1 MGGLIVGPDLHLV
14 CSLLEQDV
22 LANVVTL
29 KMLTVYFASM
39 KLRLRQEGSGWA
51 LLALLPT
58 SESQWDRKAYPGTSY
73 IVFIDGNADSWK
85 QDFLSELP
93 PGAVVVKTGDPT
105 MKAALRRRPG
115 VVQTTSYRSFTLE
128 AKAQVPSIA
137 NEVSVANAHDRAAWC
152 FFHENGYDE
161 DELAGYFANGA
172 HWFGTRADG
181 QLGSACFVY
190 QNYGAVWEIAGVY
203 TREDLRKRGLGKSV
217 VAAALSHLAQR
228 HLVPRYQVRWDND
241 ASVALAKAC
250 GLVEFLQVDHYLLPG
265 DAFVGAT

>member
-1 MGGLIVGPDLHLV
+1 VGGLVVDPDLHLV

-29 KMLTVYFASM
+29 KMLTVYSASM
-39 KLRLRQEGSGWA
+39 KLRLRQEGSAWA

-58 SESQWDRKAYPGTSY
+58 SESHWDRKAYPGTSH
-73 IVFIDGNADSWK
+73 IVFIDGNADNWK
-85 QDFLSELP
+85 QGFLTELP

-128 AKAQVPSIA
+128 TKGLMPSIA
-137 NEVSVANAHDRAAWC
+137 NEVFVANAHDPAAWS
-152 FFHENGYDE
+152 FFHENGYDP

-172 HWFGTRADG
+172 HWFGTRTDG
-181 QLGSACFVY
+181 QLASACFVY

-203 TREDLRKRGLGKSV
+203 TREDLRKRGLGKCV
-217 VAAALSHLAQR
+217 VAAALSHLAKR
-228 HLVPRYQVRWDND
+228 HLIPRYQVKWNND

-250 GLVEFLQVDHYLLPG
+250 GLVAFLQVDHYLLPPDG
-265 DAFVGAT
+265 LAGAT